1 MRLDHLLSRESDER
15 SSWSRCFGQVKVSFS
30 YCSILRALQKE
41 TSGKT
46 KKRHPIAMAWGYSS
60 VGRAPALQA
69 GGQGFE
75 SLYLHHQQ
83 HAAFCGCLWAC
94 IVLLLIRSTVICAEL
109 LNYDHEDECL
119 VRAAWTSDLHRA
131 SSSRKNAVPSG
142 ETGCGIGEAHTLVS
156 HLRE

>member
-1 MRLDHLLSRESDER
+1 M
-15 SSWSRCFGQVKVSFS
+15 
-30 YCSILRALQKE
+30 
-41 TSGKT
+41 
-46 KKRHPIAMAWGYSS
+46 
-60 VGRAPALQA
+60 QA
-69 GGQGFE
+69 GGRGFE
-75 SLYLHHQQ
+75 SLYFHHQQ
-83 HAAFCGCLWAC
+83 HAASCGCLWAC

-156 HLRE
+156 LPLLTASTGREMGNRCSQHLANCKHKIETGKTTPRALCILPHFGRHAGKTGCVSKP

>member
-1 MRLDHLLSRESDER
+1 MKQAGLNS
-15 SSWSRCFGQVKVSFS
+15 KVS
-30 YCSILRALQKE
+30 I
-41 TSGKT
+41 T
-46 KKRHPIAMAWGYSS
+46 KDFFQNSLFNFQGPARDIRGYSS
-60 VGRAPALQA
+60 AGRAPALQA
-69 GGQGFE
+69 GGRGFE
-75 SLYLHHQQ
+75 SLYFHHQQ
-83 HAAFCGCLWAC
+83 HAASCGCLWAC

-156 HLRE
+156 HPKEQPPRGG

>member
-1 MRLDHLLSRESDER
+1 MR
-15 SSWSRCFGQVKVSFS
+15 
-30 YCSILRALQKE
+30 
-41 TSGKT
+41 
-46 KKRHPIAMAWGYSS
+46 
-60 VGRAPALQA
+60 A

-142 ETGCGIGEAHTLVS
+142 ETGCGMRGAHPRQSSTRIASTGRMAGNARLFAANILYPMIFMRLHES
-156 HLRE
+156 ADFRISFFG